1 MDLELSNIDKNVD
14 HFLISTREDQ
24 FLVIF
29 VDPKSKG
36 HDVLNTWED

>member
-1 MDLELSNIDKNVD
+1 MEMELSNYDKNVD

-29 VDPKSKG
+29 VDPKTGLQDK
-36 HDVLNTWED
+36 LTAWED

>member
-1 MDLELSNIDKNVD
+1 MDMELSNIDKNVD

-29 VDPKSKG
+29 VDPKIKG
-36 HDVLNTWED
+36 NDVLNTWED

>member
-1 MDLELSNIDKNVD
+1 MEMELSIFDKNVD

-29 VDPKSKG
+29 VDPRIANQDKLS
-36 HDVLNTWED
+36 TWED